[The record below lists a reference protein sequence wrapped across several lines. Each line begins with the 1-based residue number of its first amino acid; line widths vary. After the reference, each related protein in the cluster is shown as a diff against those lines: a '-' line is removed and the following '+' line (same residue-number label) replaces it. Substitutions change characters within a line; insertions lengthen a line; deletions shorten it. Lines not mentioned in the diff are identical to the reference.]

1 MAVTKMGQ
9 TPTLVCKSTDTKPTV
24 FVEDGTQ
31 LVEYDTGKLYFF
43 DAASAEWVEFGS
55 EGA

>member
-1 MAVTKMGQ
+1 MAVSLMGQ
-9 TPTLVCKSTDTKPTV
+9 TPTLVCKSTDTKPTA
-24 FVEDGTQ
+24 FVEDGTS